1 MRQNISG
8 GSPYEPIIGFS
19 RAVRVGHT
27 VFLAGTGPVG
37 ADNEDVAG
45 QTRRIFAIAEKALG
59 EAGATLADVVRT
71 RMYLTHVE
79 DWEAVGRVHGEF
91 FGIVRPAATM
101 VVVAALLNPA
111 WRIEIEFD
119 AVIDASVPS
128 PLVPKKGFRLMPKLS
143 IRDIELANKR
153 VFIRVD
159 FNVPLTEDGSTITDD
174 TRIVATLPT
183 IEYALKHRAKVI
195 LASHLGRPKG
205 KPNPKYSLRPVVDRL
220 RELLDK
226 QVGESVNV
234 AFSPDCIGEVA
245 SEMARQLESGQ
256 VLLLENLRYH
266 AEEEANDPAFSKAL
280 ASLAEIYVNDAFGSA
295 HRAHASTEGITHF
308 LKPAVAGLLMEKE
321 ITYLGKALESPEK
334 PFVAIIGGSKI
345 SGKID
350 VIDNLLDKVD
360 TLVIV
365 GGMAYTFQR
374 ALGVTTGKSLVE
386 EDKIDMAK
394 AAIEKAKAKGVNLL
408 LPVDNILADSF
419 TPDAKTQ
426 VWDTSVDFPAD
437 WQGLDIGPKSIAA
450 IEDVVLTARTIVW
463 NGPAGVFEFP
473 RFAVGTNA
481 IAQAVAANKA
491 AISIIGGGDSV
502 SAINK
507 TGLADQ
513 ITHIST
519 GGGASLEFL
528 EGKKLPGV
536 EALTNK

>member
-1 MRQNISG
+1 MS
-8 GSPYEPIIGFS
+8 
-19 RAVRVGHT
+19 
-27 VFLAGTGPVG
+27 
-37 ADNEDVAG
+37 
-45 QTRRIFAIAEKALG
+45 
-59 EAGATLADVVRT
+59 
-71 RMYLTHVE
+71 
-79 DWEAVGRVHGEF
+79 
-91 FGIVRPAATM
+91 
-101 VVVAALLNPA
+101 
-111 WRIEIEFD
+111 
-119 AVIDASVPS
+119 
-128 PLVPKKGFRLMPKLS
+128 KLS
-143 IRDIELANKR
+143 IRDIDLHNKH

-159 FNVPLTEDGSTITDD
+159 FNVPLSDDGKEITDD

-183 IEYALKHRAKVI
+183 IEYALERRAKVI

-205 KPNPKYSLRPVVDRL
+205 KPNPKCSLRPVVDRL

-226 QVGESVNV
+226 QEHDYSIYV
-234 AFSPDCIGEVA
+234 AFSPDCVGEIA
-245 SEMARQLESGQ
+245 EELARQLESGQ
-256 VLLLENLRYH
+256 VLLLENLRFH
-266 AEEEANDPAFSKAL
+266 AEEETNDPAFAKAL
-280 ASLAEIYVNDAFGSA
+280 AALAEVYVNDAFGSA

-308 LKPAVAGLLMEKE
+308 LKPSVAGLLMEKE
-321 ITYLGKALESPEK
+321 ITYLGKALEAPEK

-350 VIDNLLDKVD
+350 VISNLLDKVD

-394 AAIEKAKAKGVNLL
+394 AALEKAKAKGVELL

-419 TPDAKTQ
+419 SPDANTQ
-426 VWDTSVDFPAD
+426 PWDTSINFPAD

-450 IEDVVLTARTIVW
+450 IEEVVSTARTIVW

-481 IAQAVAANKA
+481 IAKAVAANKA
-491 AISIIGGGDSV
+491 ATSIIGGGDSV
-502 SAINK
+502 SAINQA
-507 TGLADQ
+507 GVADQ

-536 EALTNK
+536 EALTDK

>member
-1 MRQNISG
+1 MS
-8 GSPYEPIIGFS
+8 
-19 RAVRVGHT
+19 
-27 VFLAGTGPVG
+27 
-37 ADNEDVAG
+37 
-45 QTRRIFAIAEKALG
+45 
-59 EAGATLADVVRT
+59 
-71 RMYLTHVE
+71 
-79 DWEAVGRVHGEF
+79 
-91 FGIVRPAATM
+91 
-101 VVVAALLNPA
+101 
-111 WRIEIEFD
+111 
-119 AVIDASVPS
+119 
-128 PLVPKKGFRLMPKLS
+128 KLS
-143 IRDIELANKR
+143 IRDIDLANKR
-153 VFIRVD
+153 VFVRVD

-174 TRIVATLPT
+174 TRIKATLPT
-183 IEYALKHRAKVI
+183 LKYALEHNAKLI

-205 KPNPKYSLRPVVDRL
+205 KVNPKYSLKPVAARL
-220 RELLDK
+220 SELLAK
-226 QVGESVNV
+226 ELGKTV
-234 AFSPDCIGEVA
+234 AVSFATDCIGAEA
-245 SEMARQLESGQ
+245 AELANSLQPGQ

-266 AEEEANDPAFSKAL
+266 AEEEANDAEFSKKL
-280 ASLAEIYVNDAFGSA
+280 ASLAEVYVNDAFGSA

-350 VIDNLLDKVD
+350 VINNLLDKVD

-386 EDKIDMAK
+386 EDKIEV
-394 AAIEKAKAKGVNLL
+394 AAEALAKAKAKGVNLL
-408 LPVDNILADSF
+408 LPVDNILADKF
-419 TPDAKTQ
+419 AEDAATQ
-426 VWDTSVDFPAD
+426 EWDCAKNFPAD

-450 IEDVVLTARTIVW
+450 IEKIVAAAKTIVW
-463 NGPAGVFEFP
+463 NGPAGVFEFA
-473 RFAVGTNA
+473 RFAIGTNA
-481 IAQAVAANKA
+481 IAKAVAANKA
-491 AISIIGGGDSV
+491 ATSIIGGGDSV

-536 EALTNK
+536 EALTDK

>member
-1 MRQNISG
+1 
-8 GSPYEPIIGFS
+8 
-19 RAVRVGHT
+19 
-27 VFLAGTGPVG
+27 
-37 ADNEDVAG
+37 
-45 QTRRIFAIAEKALG
+45 
-59 EAGATLADVVRT
+59 
-71 RMYLTHVE
+71 
-79 DWEAVGRVHGEF
+79 
-91 FGIVRPAATM
+91 
-101 VVVAALLNPA
+101 
-111 WRIEIEFD
+111 
-119 AVIDASVPS
+119 
-128 PLVPKKGFRLMPKLS
+128 MPKLS

-205 KPNPKYSLRPVVDRL
+205 KANPKYSLRPVVDRL

-226 QVGESVNV
+226 QVGDSINV
-234 AFSPDCIGEVA
+234 AFSPDCVGEIA
-245 SEMARQLESGQ
+245 SELARQLESRQ

-266 AEEEANDPAFSKAL
+266 AQEEANDPAFSKAL
-280 ASLAEIYVNDAFGSA
+280 ASLAEVYVNDAFGSA
-295 HRAHASTEGITHF
+295 HRAHASTEGITHY

-321 ITYLGKALESPEK
+321 ITYLGRALEAPEK

-350 VIDNLLDKVD
+350 VIQNLLDKVD

-374 ALGVTTGKSLVE
+374 ALGVATGKSLVE
-386 EDKIDMAK
+386 EDKIGLAK
-394 AAIEKAKAKGVNLL
+394 ETLEKAKSKGVNLL
-408 LPVDNILADSF
+408 LPVDNILADNF
-419 TPDAKTQ
+419 APDAKTQ
-426 VWDTSVDFPAD
+426 SWDTSKDFPAD

-450 IEDVVLTARTIVW
+450 IEEVVSTARTIVW

-473 RFAVGTNA
+473 RFAIGTNA
-481 IAQAVAANKA
+481 IAKAVAANKA

-502 SAINK
+502 SAINQA
-507 TGLADQ
+507 GVADQ

-536 EALTNK
+536 EALTDK

>member
-1 MRQNISG
+1 MS
-8 GSPYEPIIGFS
+8 
-19 RAVRVGHT
+19 
-27 VFLAGTGPVG
+27 
-37 ADNEDVAG
+37 
-45 QTRRIFAIAEKALG
+45 
-59 EAGATLADVVRT
+59 
-71 RMYLTHVE
+71 
-79 DWEAVGRVHGEF
+79 
-91 FGIVRPAATM
+91 
-101 VVVAALLNPA
+101 
-111 WRIEIEFD
+111 
-119 AVIDASVPS
+119 
-128 PLVPKKGFRLMPKLS
+128 KLS
-143 IRDIELANKR
+143 IRDLDLKNKH

-159 FNVPLTEDGSTITDD
+159 FNVPLTEDGSAITDD

-183 IEYALKHRAKVI
+183 IVYALKHHAKVI

-226 QVGESVNV
+226 EIGLGVNV
-234 AFSPDCIGEVA
+234 AFSPDCVGEIA
-245 SEMARQLESGQ
+245 EELARQLESGQ
-256 VLLLENLRYH
+256 VLLLENLRFH
-266 AEEEANDPAFSKAL
+266 AEEEANDPEFSKKL
-280 ASLAEIYVNDAFGSA
+280 AKLAEIYVNDAFGSA

-308 LKPAVAGLLMEKE
+308 LKPAAAGLLMEKE

-350 VIDNLLDKVD
+350 VINNLLDKVD

-374 ALGVTTGKSLVE
+374 ALGITTGDSLVE
-386 EDKIDMAK
+386 EDKIEVAK
-394 AAIEKAKAKGVNLL
+394 EALAKAKAKGVKLL

-419 TPDAKTQ
+419 SPDAKTQ
-426 VWDTSVDFPAD
+426 EWDTSKNFPAG
-437 WQGLDIGPKSIAA
+437 WQGLDVGPKSIAA
-450 IEDVVLTARTIVW
+450 IENIVDTAKTIVW

-473 RFAVGTNA
+473 AFAVGTNA
-481 IAQAVAANKA
+481 IASAVAANSD

-502 SAINK
+502 SAINQA
-507 TGLADQ
+507 GVADK

-536 EALTNK
+536 EALTDK